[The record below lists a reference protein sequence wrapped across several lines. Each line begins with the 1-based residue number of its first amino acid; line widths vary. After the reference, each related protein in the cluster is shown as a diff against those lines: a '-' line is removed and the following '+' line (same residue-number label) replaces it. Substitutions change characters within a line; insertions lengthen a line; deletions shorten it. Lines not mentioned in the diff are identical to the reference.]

1 MGEVLLGVGHLS
13 RVLSR
18 RGGFLGYVLFDPSA
32 KGSMPLYSRQRRCA
46 VRPSDVTALNF
57 RYDLY
62 LSLRCRGC
70 THNKRSGHS

>member
-1 MGEVLLGVGHLS
+1 VGEVLLGVGRLS

-18 RGGFLGYVLFDPSA
+18 CGGFLGSVLFDLSA
-32 KGSMPLYSRQRRCA
+32 KGSMPLYSRQRRCTMC
-46 VRPSDVTALNF
+46 PSDVTALNF

-62 LSLRCRGC
+62 LSLHCRGC